1 MKLLIAGI
9 NHFDI
14 LGHRRLIEWL
24 KQKSAIES
32 GAPEFVAVEWD
43 KDIFSLIKAQRNLIV
58 ELAHEEWPTAPN
70 SFFQVIQQSLGYDG
84 DTHKEVLPS
93 VETVWLDNGKIVDDE
108 TKVSQFYRDRM
119 NIYKGFARNTCL
131 DFSENMLINMSLQA
145 WQTSE
150 PPVTGGT
157 HRDIIFSD
165 RIMSQIKHAKSD
177 WAIVIVGANHAS
189 LSPGCM
195 VSHLSEQGS
204 ICLPE
209 ELRPNWTDE
218 RT

>member
-1 MKLLIAGI
+1 MKLLIASI
-9 NHFDI
+9 IHFDV

-43 KDIFSLIKAQRNLIV
+43 KDMFSLIKAQRNLIGEV
-58 ELAHEEWPTAPN
+58 ARKEWPTAPN
-70 SFFQVIQQSLGYDG
+70 SFVQVIQQSLGYEG

-93 VETVWLDNGKIVDDE
+93 VETVWLDRPVVDE
-108 TKVSQFYRDRM
+108 TSVSQYCRKRM
-119 NIYKGFARNTCL
+119 DTYKLYARNTCF
-131 DFSENMLINMSLQA
+131 DFGENMLINMSQQIWLE
-145 WQTSE
+145 SE
-150 PPVTGGT
+150 PPETGGT
-157 HRDIIFSD
+157 ERDIIFSD
-165 RIMSQIKHAKSD
+165 KIMSQIKHAKSN

-195 VSHLSEQGS
+195 VSHLSERGS
-204 ICLPE
+204 ICLRE
-209 ELRPNWTDE
+209 ELRPNLTDE

>member
-1 MKLLIAGI
+1 MKLLIASI
-9 NHFDI
+9 IHFDV

-43 KDIFSLIKAQRNLIV
+43 KDMFSLIKAQRNLV
-58 ELAHEEWPTAPN
+58 GELARKEWPTAPN
-70 SFFQVIQQSLGYDG
+70 SFVHVIQQSLGYEG

-93 VETVWLDNGKIVDDE
+93 VETVWLDNGKIVDNE
-108 TKVSQFYRDRM
+108 TKVSQYYRDRM
-119 NIYKGFARNTCL
+119 KIYEDFTRNTCL
-131 DFSENMLINMSLQA
+131 DFSDNMLMNMSLEA
-145 WQTSE
+145 WRYAE
-150 PPVTGGT
+150 PPATEGT
-157 HRDIIFSD
+157 QRDIAFSNI
-165 RIMSQIKHAKSD
+165 IMSQIEHVTSD

-189 LSPGCM
+189 LSSGSM
-195 VSHLSEQGS
+195 VSYLSEQGC

-209 ELRPNWTDE
+209 ELRPNWTAE

>member
-9 NHFDI
+9 VHFDV
-14 LGHRRLIEWL
+14 LEHRRLLEWL

-43 KDIFSLIKAQRNLIV
+43 KDSFSLLKAQRNLIG
-58 ELAHEEWPTAPN
+58 ELARKEWPTAPN
-70 SFFQVIQQSLGYDG
+70 SFVQVIQQSLGYEG

-93 VETVWLDNGKIVDDE
+93 VETVWLDKPVVDE
-108 TKVSQFYRDRM
+108 TTVSQYCRKRM
-119 NIYKGFARNTCL
+119 LIYKGFARNTCL
-131 DFSENMLINMSLQA
+131 DFSENMLINMSRRA

-150 PPVTGGT
+150 PPETGGT
-157 HRDIIFSD
+157 ERDIIFSGK
-165 RIMSQIKHAKSD
+165 IMSQIKHAKSD

-195 VSHLSEQGS
+195 ASHLSERGI

>member
-1 MKLLIAGI
+1 MKFLIASI
-9 NHFDI
+9 NHFDV

-43 KDIFSLIKAQRNLIV
+43 KDIFSLIKAQRNLIG
-58 ELAHEEWPTAPN
+58 ELARKEWPTAPN
-70 SFFQVIQQSLGYDG
+70 SFVQVIQQSLGYEG

-93 VETVWLDNGKIVDDE
+93 VETVWLDGKIS
-108 TKVSQFYRDRM
+108 VSEYYRTRM
-119 NIYKGFARNTCL
+119 RTYKGFARNTCL
-131 DFSENMLINMSLQA
+131 DFSENMLINMSLKA
-145 WQTSE
+145 WQLSE
-150 PPVTGGT
+150 PLETEGID
-157 HRDIIFSD
+157 RDIIFVD
-165 RIMSQIKHAKSD
+165 NIMPQIKRAKSD

-195 VSHLSEQGS
+195 VSRLSEQGS

-209 ELRPNWTDE
+209 ELRPK
-218 RT
+218 